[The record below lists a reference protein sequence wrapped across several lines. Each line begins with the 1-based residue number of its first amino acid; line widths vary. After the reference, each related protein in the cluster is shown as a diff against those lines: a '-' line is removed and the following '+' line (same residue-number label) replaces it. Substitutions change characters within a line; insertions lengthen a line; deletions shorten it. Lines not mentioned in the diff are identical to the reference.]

1 MLLSTVFKFGGAALA
16 DGPGIRRAV
25 EIVRAH
31 LERDGVQVGHEDP
44 ENESGGEKG
53 APGARLLVVVS
64 AHAGVTD
71 LLETVA
77 QAAAEG
83 HLEADR
89 VRIRHRTL
97 LSQLGLDPELLD
109 RHLRELYAILGRIQ
123 KTGRVAP
130 EERDYV
136 LSFGE
141 RMSARIVARTLSEA
155 GIPATPVDAWDLGLV
170 TDSRHGQ
177 ARPLDGLETA
187 IREAV
192 AAVPGVPVVTG
203 FLAKDETGNLTTLG
217 RNGSDLTASI
227 LAAAV
232 GAGEIQY
239 WKTVGG
245 ILTADPR
252 LVPGAQVIERLSY
265 AEAAEFALHGA
276 EVLHPGAV
284 EPALRAQ
291 VRVRVRSVLT
301 PEEPGTLLEPDRGE
315 RRCAGAN
322 GSGGR
327 GPAARGA
334 ASRSPVGLATR
345 SGLVRLVVDTDGAQ
359 DGSQRRSLLAELLVA
374 LDRQGVDLAAVQ
386 VAADAMS
393 ILIAPSANDVG
404 PASGTGGSPGGR
416 GLAGVLEEFGSRV
429 RMERGRTMVALVGL
443 GGGHGSSQFRA
454 SLEALAD
461 AQVEV
466 DQAVFAAGALSQKFV
481 VADEDL
487 EQTARVL
494 HEMWLSPAEPEPR
507 HAPGALAG
515 Q

>member
-1 MLLSTVFKFGGAALA
+1 MLLSSVFKFGGAALA

-31 LERDGVQVGHEDP
+31 LEREGSGLDAGLDAGTGASDMTAKPPGGPGESP
-44 ENESGGEKG
+44 PPAEN
-53 APGARLLVVVS
+53 RLLVVVS

-109 RHLRELYAILGRIQ
+109 RHLRELYQILGRIQ
-123 KTGRVAP
+123 ETGRVAP

-141 RMSARIVARTLSEA
+141 RMSARIVARTLTEA

-170 TDSRHGQ
+170 TDSRHGE
-177 ARPLDGLETA
+177 ARPLEGLETA
-187 IREAV
+187 IRQAL
-192 AAVPGVPVVTG
+192 ATVPGVPVVTG
-203 FLAKDETGNLTTLG
+203 FLAKDEAGNLTTLG

-252 LVPGAQVIERLSY
+252 LVPEARVIERLSY
-265 AEAAEFALHGA
+265 SEAAEFALHGA

-291 VRVRVRSVLT
+291 MRVRVRSVLT
-301 PEEPGTLLEPDRGE
+301 PDEPGTLLEPDGE
-315 RRCAGAN
+315 ARA
-322 GSGGR
+322 STGGR
-327 GPAARGA
+327 A
-334 ASRSPVGLATR
+334 PVGLATR
-345 SGLVRLVVDTDGAQ
+345 SGLVRLVLDSGGTQ
-359 DGSQRRSLLAELLVA
+359 DGGQRRALLAELFAA
-374 LDRQGVDLAAVQ
+374 LERHGVDPAAAQVSAAELGIVVAPNTHEIATTLAGGSGSATANLAA
-386 VAADAMS
+386 S
-393 ILIAPSANDVG
+393 G
-404 PASGTGGSPGGR
+404 PR
-416 GLAGVLEEFGSRV
+416 GLAGVLEDFGGRAHL
-429 RMERGRTMVALVGL
+429 ERDLALVALVGRDE
-443 GGGHGSSQFRA
+443 GSGPRQFQA
-454 SLEALAD
+454 SLEALA
-461 AQVEV
+461 AENIPVE
-466 DQAVFAAGALSQKFV
+466 QAVFAAGALSQKFV
-481 VADEDL
+481 VAEKDRAPAARAL
-487 EQTARVL
+487 HAHWFQT
-494 HEMWLSPAEPEPR
+494 HKTEPV
-507 HAPGALAG
+507 
-515 Q
+515 QT